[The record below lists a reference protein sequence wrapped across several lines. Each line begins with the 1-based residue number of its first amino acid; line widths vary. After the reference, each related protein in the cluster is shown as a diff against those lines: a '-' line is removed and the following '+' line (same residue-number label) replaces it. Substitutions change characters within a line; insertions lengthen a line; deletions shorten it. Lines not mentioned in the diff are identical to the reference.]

1 MPTCQV
7 VELVFCPVP
16 QYIHTAVTRGGSS
29 SSGGS
34 EQHARFEGIASSKL
48 GARCRVLAGWLW
60 SLCRCVGNPGSHE
73 EVKISRQM
81 QRADVKEG

>member
-1 MPTCQV
+1 MPDHGTGLLPRPPALTC
-7 VELVFCPVP
+7 
-16 QYIHTAVTRGGSS
+16 GGSS

-48 GARCRVLAGWLW
+48 GARCRVLTGWLW

-73 EVKISRQM
+73 EVEISRQM